1 MDMLRREG
9 KLPVIP
15 LLGAPGIALSK
26 TTLKENLT
34 DPETQ
39 YRTISMI
46 LERFQPDG
54 IFPFMDLSV
63 EAEALGL
70 KIEFPENEP
79 PSVREHPIKD
89 EGALDNLIRGWRGPA
104 GRMKV
109 FLDVVRRMRDFPVLK
124 GGYVIGPF
132 TLAGELMGVESLLL
146 NLVEKPDLVK
156 KLLLFTTQV
165 IKEYADDLFTA
176 GADLVA
182 ILDPTSVALSPRL
195 YEEFSLP
202 TIRELTESL
211 PKPFVLHICGNT
223 NSLIPSMIKVKVV
236 GLSLDSLVNLKS
248 ISPIVPKD
256 IAIIGNIDPVML
268 LQSTPER
275 IEEATRKLVEEMK
288 GVENFILSSGCDIPV
303 GTPLENIDA
312 FMRAGRKASSK
323 E

>member
-89 EGALDNLIRGWRGPA
+89 EGALDNLIRGWQGPA

-156 KLLLFTTQV
+156 KLLSFTTQV
-165 IKEYADDLFTA
+165 IKEYADGLFTA

-275 IEEATRKLVEEMK
+275 IEEATRKLVEEMR

-312 FMRAGRKASSK
+312 FMRAGRKAFSK